1 VILAVPE
8 DIATTEPEVLTVATE
23 AFDVDQVP
31 PEVVLYRDKVPAE
44 HIAPV
49 LPLIGATVVSGAT
62 VTTAVRIQPA
72 GVTKLIVA
80 VPSLI
85 AVNKPVVEEIVATA
99 VLVLLH
105 VPAVPVVRP
114 LIEPAQ
120 SAREPDI
127 SVGIGATVT
136 VVVVEQPVPTV

>member
-8 DIATTEPEVLTVATE
+8 DTAVTDPEVPTVATE
-23 AFDVDQVP
+23 ALDVDQVP
-31 PEVVLYRDKVPAE
+31 PEVVLFRDNVPAE

-49 LPLIGATVVSGAT
+49 LPLIGATVVSGET

-80 VPSLI
+80 VPSLT

-105 VPAVPVVRP
+105 VPVVPAARP

-120 SAREPDI
+120 SAREPAI
-127 SVGIGATVT
+127 SV
-136 VVVVEQPVPTV
+136 